1 MRSASRRNVILVAS
15 CALAGGLIAGGT
27 VAVATAAGGQQSA
40 NPGHQPF
47 VISGDLAG
55 KLAPGSPPLPLNLTL
70 RNTNNQAIA
79 ISVLTVAVTGSSAG
93 TACDASNFSTTQYA
107 GSYPLT
113 IGANQTA
120 SLTQLGV
127 AATALPRIGMIDRP
141 VNQDRCRNVTVSL
154 AYTGTGQGQG
164 S

>member
-1 MRSASRRNVILVAS
+1 MRRARRGKVVLVAL

-27 VAVATAAGGQQSA
+27 AMAAAGGQPAA

-55 KLAPGSPPLPLNLTL
+55 KLAPGSPSLPLNLTL

-79 ISVLTVAVTGSSAG
+79 ISALTVAVTGSSAG
-93 TACDASNFSTTQYA
+93 KPCDATNFSVTQYS
-107 GSYPLT
+107 GKYPLT

-127 AATALPRIGMIDRP
+127 AATALPRVGMIDKP
-141 VNQDRCRNVTVSL
+141 VNQDACRNVTVSL
-154 AYTGTGQGQG
+154 AYTGTGTGQG

>member
-1 MRSASRRNVILVAS
+1 MRGVSRGNVILVAS
-15 CALAGGLIAGGT
+15 CLLAGGLIAGS
-27 VAVATAAGGQQSA
+27 AVVAAGSQPV

-55 KLAPGSPPLPLNLTL
+55 KLAPGSPSLPLNLTL
-70 RNTNNQAIA
+70 RNSNNQAIA
-79 ISVLTVAVTGSSAG
+79 ISVLTVSVTGSSAG
-93 TACDASNFSTTQYA
+93 TACGATNFGVTQYA
-107 GSYPLT
+107 GKYPLT

-127 AATALPRIGMIDRP
+127 ATTVLPRVGMIDRP
-141 VNQDRCRNVTVSL
+141 VNQDACRNATVSL
-154 AYTGTGQGQG
+154 VYAGTGQG

>member
-1 MRSASRRNVILVAS
+1 MRRASLRNVILVAS
-15 CALAGGLIAGGT
+15 CVLITGGLVT
-27 VAVATAAGGQQSA
+27 TAVAAGGRQSA

-55 KLAPGSPPLPLNLTL
+55 KLAPGSPSLPLNLTL
-70 RNTNNQAIA
+70 RNPNNQAIA

-93 TACDASNFSTTQYA
+93 AACNAANFGVTQYP
-107 GSYPLT
+107 GKYPLT
-113 IGANQTA
+113 IGANPTV

-127 AATALPRIGMIDRP
+127 AAAALPRVGMVDRP
-141 VNQDRCRNVTVSL
+141 VNQDACRNVTVSL
-154 AYTGTGQGQG
+154 AYTGTGTGQG

>member
-1 MRSASRRNVILVAS
+1 MRRARRAKVILV
-15 CALAGGLIAGGT
+15 ALAGGLIAGGT
-27 VAVATAAGGQQSA
+27 ATAAAGGQQGP
-40 NPGHQPF
+40 NPGHDPF

-55 KLAPGSPPLPLNLTL
+55 KLAPGSPSLPLNLTL

-79 ISVLTVAVTGSSAG
+79 VSVLTIAVSGTSAG
-93 TACDASNFSTTQYA
+93 AACDATNFSVAQYA
-107 GSYPLT
+107 GKYPLT

-127 AATALPRIGMIDRP
+127 AATALPRVGMIDKP
-141 VNQDRCRNVTVSL
+141 VNQNACRNVTVSL
-154 AYTGTGQGQG
+154 TYTGTGTGQG